1 MQRQER
7 RLEQAED
14 TTRIDDLLQRL
25 AGITQHDPS
34 PVLRERLKGL
44 ASQQLATART
54 DKKRLGWLR
63 PAFAALLLIVVGFA
77 GALMVYHRQHRA
89 IRPDSGNKPA
99 ESPQMEET
107 HAAPNAPPP
116 EVKVAL
122 PREITHQPL
131 KRARNSQSRR
141 MVVRLPYSNSA
152 VITGTDATIR
162 VAMSQSELL
171 SLGFPV
177 NATMRDHRVLAE
189 LTLGADGLPRAVSL
203 PLPLEFVKEKK

>member
-7 RLEQAED
+7 RSEQAED
-14 TTRIDDLLQRL
+14 TARIDGLLQRL
-25 AGITQHDPS
+25 AGITQHDPP

-44 ASQQLATART
+44 ASQQLAAARA
-54 DKKRLGWLR
+54 DRKRLGWLR
-63 PAFAALLLIVVGFA
+63 PAFAAMLLIVAGFT
-77 GALMVYHRQHRA
+77 GVLMVYHRQHGA
-89 IRPDSGNKPA
+89 IGPRNEDKPA
-99 ESPQMEET
+99 ESSQMKET
-107 HAAPNAPPP
+107 HATQMVSSP
-116 EVKVAL
+116 EVKAAL
-122 PREITHQPL
+122 PREVAHQHI
-131 KRARNSQSRR
+131 KRAQGSQSRR

-152 VITGTDATIR
+152 VTTGTDATIR

-189 LTLGADGLPRAVSL
+189 LTLGDDGLPRAVSL